1 MHIKQNPEDVFARF
15 TALPEDLEVII
26 ENKKAGVPNPED
38 AEWDS
43 YDLEVLERGFYL
55 IKRKKLLAFGKHAGE
70 CLVFLLFMLF
80 EAHEVAADLR
90 HDSPA
95 LLSAIIVNIR
105 LIALGMVPILIFVE
119 MIHGGESSIL
129 PAEEKDVPDHVR
141 IFKRSIKI
149 MLGLI
154 ILLDLINSLV
164 GAL

>member
-1 MHIKQNPEDVFARF
+1 MPIEQKPEDVFGRF

-26 ENKKAGVPNPED
+26 DNKKAGVPNPED
-38 AEWDS
+38 AGWDE
-43 YDLEVLERGFYL
+43 YDVEILEKGLYL
-55 IKRKKLLAFGKHAGE
+55 IKRRKMLVFCRHAGE
-70 CLVFLLFMLF
+70 CLVFLSFMML
-80 EAHEVAADLR
+80 EANAVAAGLK

-95 LLSAIIVNIR
+95 LLSAIIVNIK
-105 LIALGMVPILIFVE
+105 LIMLAMIPILIFAE

-149 MLGLI
+149 TLGLI
-154 ILLDLINSLV
+154 IFLDLINSLV